1 MNLLVCEL
9 NGACFQPVTTGS
21 SVIHVTAIRPHIY
34 KHLAPAGSFYIQ
46 IQDANGKKIANS
58 NSLTA
63 ANISASNYFHGY
75 VRFDV
80 SASLFPETQ
89 YRIALKSSGYS
100 YSDSAY
106 IGWCTD
112 FDLRKYT
119 LTGFQTGE
127 GWALDMEIWQL
138 KTIGKAV

>member
-9 NGACFQPVTTGS
+9 NGACFQPVTTDEN
-21 SVIHVTAIRPHIY
+21 VIHITAIRPHLY

-75 VRFDV
+75 VRFDIN
-80 SASLFPETQ
+80 ASLFPETQ

-112 FDLRKYT
+112 YDLRKYT
-119 LTGFQTGE
+119 LTGFATGE
-127 GWALDMEIWQL
+127 AWALDMEIWQL